1 LERQYKIFIAAA
13 GAVFAVLIVLGFYNP
28 LQQSGADDSGN
39 APDVIK
45 AKKGQQV
52 FVRYSST
59 VVKMMQ
65 NLPNKNSVEVEVSSE
80 LQVTNLAGL
89 NGEIRYP
96 NMEIT
101 YVRDGKEETVNE
113 KDFKTM
119 AYRFF
124 PDIGN
129 KTKYVYENVD
139 YFANADNSQ
148 VVVTVKPLSTAKVGE
163 HYTVK
168 MDLHT
173 GGIVNYGIGEKTIE
187 IVG

>member
-1 LERQYKIFIAAA
+1 LERQYIIFIAVA
-13 GAVFAVLIVLGFYNP
+13 GAAFAALIVLAFYNP
-28 LQQSGADDSGN
+28 LQQSGGDGGN
-39 APDVIK
+39 ASDVIK

-52 FVRYSST
+52 FVKYSST
-59 VVKMMQ
+59 VVSMIQ
-65 NLPNKNSVEVEVSSE
+65 NLPDTNSLELDVSSE

-101 YVRDGKEETVNE
+101 YVQKGKEETVSE
-113 KDFKTM
+113 KDFKTIE
-119 AYRFF
+119 YRFF

-139 YFANADNSQ
+139 YIAKADNTQ
-148 VVVTVKPLSTAKVGE
+148 VVVTVKPLSSAKVGE

-168 MDLHT
+168 MVLHT

-187 IVG
+187 IVP